1 MKHPGP
7 RIFSFGFVLLGLLS
21 LALLA
26 TAPALAWQAAPAAD
40 GVSEGKAPAH
50 SESGKEAAGDE
61 NEAFKHSPSVRVV
74 GRLLGLTPNGAYWFS
89 VVLNFAIIAGLV
101 FWGLRSN
108 LPAMFR
114 SRTESIRKAMDEA
127 RRTGEEAQQRL
138 EGIEA
143 RLGKLDSEIAAMRAT
158 AEKEAAT
165 EEQRLRASADDDR
178 KKIVESAEQEIAS
191 AAKAA
196 RRELTAHAADLA
208 VTLAQKRIQVDA
220 AADEALVRGFAE
232 NLGSG
237 KGGN

>member
-1 MKHPGP
+1 MKQRAS
-7 RIFSFGFVLLGLLS
+7 RIFSLGFVLLGLAWLVM
-21 LALLA
+21 
-26 TAPALAWQAAPAAD
+26 TMPAPALAWQSAAVAD
-40 GVSEGKAPAH
+40 GTSDVKAPARTENH
-50 SESGKEAAGDE
+50 KEAAEDE
-61 NEAFKHSPSVRVV
+61 NEAFKHSPSVRRV

-138 EGIEA
+138 AGIEA
-143 RLGKLDSEIAAMRAT
+143 RLGKLDSEITAMRAA

-165 EEQRLRASADDDR
+165 EEQRLRASADEDR
-178 KKIVESAEQEIAS
+178 KKIVESAEHEIAS
-191 AAKAA
+191 SAKAA

-208 VTLAQKRIQVDA
+208 VALAQKRIQVDA

-232 NLGSG
+232 KLGSG